1 MTRPS
6 PPQLLRETATLAH
19 RFHWQLDTILD
30 LEHRD
35 RRSFLAETRLNDKSQ
50 YTDSSRI
57 TVVNSVDFMAPIRQ
71 EKY

>member
-35 RRSFLAETRLNDKSQ
+35 RRCFLAEAEVLNSA
-50 YTDSSRI
+50 
-57 TVVNSVDFMAPIRQ
+57 VALAAPPA
-71 EKY
+71 EA

>member
-35 RRSFLAETRLNDKSQ
+35 RRRFLAESEAL
-50 YTDSSRI
+50 SSA
-57 TVVNSVDFMAPIRQ
+57 VALAASPPEA
-71 EKY
+71 